1 MINQWLDSRVA
12 HFVRKEFRQLFRDPR
27 MLALAVLAP
36 VIQLIILGY
45 VASTDIKHVRTVVF
59 DESRSAY
66 SRAYLTSLA
75 NTGYFDLVEYTDSDR
90 QIARL
95 IDSDQADVGLH
106 LPYDFSRRI
115 LRGETAVVQAD
126 IDGSN
131 SSFATIVQS
140 YLAQINFANSQRY
153 LQERMARTGL
163 LSSAPPPLDLRL
175 RVWYNPDLKSINFM
189 VPSIFAQLLLIISMM
204 LTASSIVKEKEAGTL
219 EMLAVTPLKPL
230 ELIMGK
236 MLPYAILS
244 IVDIF
249 LVFLVSSFWFGVPL
263 RGSLGLLFLLGAVF
277 LLSGLGLGL
286 LVSAFSETE
295 RQASMTNNIVTAP
308 MFMLSGFTFPI
319 ANMPWV
325 IQLLTYLMPT
335 RYFLEIV
342 RNLFLKGVGMRYLW
356 EQTWPLLILGVVL
369 IAISVARFRKSLG

>member
-1 MINQWLDSRVA
+1 
-12 HFVRKEFRQLFRDPR
+12 

-59 DESRSAY
+59 DESKSAY
-66 SRAYLTSLA
+66 SRSYLTSLA
-75 NTGYFDLVEYTDSDR
+75 NTGYFDLVHYADSDKK
-90 QIARL
+90 IAWL
-95 IDSDQADVGLH
+95 IDSDQADVGIH
-106 LPYDFSRRI
+106 IPYDFSRRI
-115 LRGETAVVQAD
+115 ERGETTTVQAD

-131 SSFATIVQS
+131 SSFATIVQG
-140 YLAQINFANSQRY
+140 YLTQINFANSQYY
-153 LQERMARTGL
+153 LQQRLSRAGL
-163 LSSAPPPLDLRL
+163 LTKAPPPLDLRL

-204 LTASSIVKEKEAGTL
+204 LTASSIVKEKEGGTL
-219 EMLAVTPLKPL
+219 EMLAVTPLTPL

-236 MLPYAILS
+236 MLPFAILS
-244 IVDIF
+244 LIDIF
-249 LVFLVSSFWFGVPL
+249 LVFLVSTFWFGVPL
-263 RGSLGLLFLLGAVF
+263 RGSLGLLFLLGGVF

-286 LVSAFSETE
+286 LVSVFSQTE

-342 RNLFLKGVGMRYLW
+342 RNLFLKGVGMQYLW
-356 EQTWPLLILGVVL
+356 SSTWPLLLLGIGL
-369 IAISVARFRKSLG
+369 IAISVVRFRKSLG